1 METVAKTKEN
11 LSKCKCIKC
20 PSYTF
25 TCKIK
30 AVPNGILEML
40 KKDISKVEH
49 MEGMFCA
56 FGKSNCITEDKGCIC
71 GTCDVHK
78 ENNLTNGY
86 YCLVSGGK

>member
-1 METVAKTKEN
+1 M
-11 LSKCKCIKC
+11 CMKC

-30 AVPNGILEML
+30 AMPNSIVEML

-56 FGKSNCITEDKGCIC
+56 FGKSNCITDDKGCIC
-71 GTCDVHK
+71 GSCEVHK
-78 ENNLTNGY
+78 ENNLPNGD
-86 YCLVSGGK
+86 YCFVLNGK